1 MNKLMTKFLDKTT
14 PYLRKAAVRKPEL
27 FMVAGTVCVITGTVM
42 CCKATM
48 EVDEIVEE
56 HKKTMDKVRS
66 SLGKEL
72 KDGSDYDESKQ
83 QMDTVKCYGKTFG
96 RLGRVYAPGIGFM
109 LLGIGFYLGAYK
121 VLKTRN
127 IALLGV
133 CQGLQRKLQDYDRR
147 LAKDYGEDVAYAY
160 RNGLEMEQVKEKV
173 EDENGK
179 KKTVE
184 TTKYDPSTMYSP
196 YSRFFDESSKYWRKY
211 ADINLL
217 FLKMMQT
224 EANRMLQTR
233 GSVFL
238 NEVYDML
245 DIPRTPE
252 GAHVGW
258 LKDGEGD
265 GFVDF
270 GIFDGDTPAARRFVN
285 GYENV
290 MLLDFNVDGVIYDKL

>member
-14 PYLRKAAVRKPEL
+14 PYLRKAAVHKPEL
-27 FMVAGTVCVITGTVM
+27 FVIAGTVCVIAGTVM

-48 EVDEIVEE
+48 EVDEIVED
-56 HKKTMDKVRS
+56 HKKKMDKIHS

-72 KDGSDYDESKQ
+72 KDGSTYDESKQ

-96 RLGRVYAPGIGFM
+96 RLSRVYAPGIGFM

-147 LAKDYGEDVAYAY
+147 LAQDYGEDVAYAY
-160 RNGLEMEQVKEKV
+160 RNGLEMERVKEKV